1 MKLDPEV
8 ALENRKMARDC
19 LILTALMGAGFLI
32 ARRFDLS
39 VFFGLLIG
47 YALAV
52 GNFYFMSVGLTQA
65 LSTGDE
71 TAAKLKIRQSYLI
84 RTLVMLAVMAFSLW
98 TERIHW
104 VPVVASVFYPR
115 IILAA
120 RGAWTWILRRRHPE
134 APEPAAEVRSLPDAA
149 GEEAPDK
156 APDEIRDEARKEDGQ
171 EEPDEFEKF
180 VKHFAKGPV
189 PGEEKK
195 DALPAEKPED
205 PGDSSG
211 QS

>member
-120 RGAWTWILRRRHPE
+120 RGAWTWIERRRHPE
-134 APEPAAEVRSLPDAA
+134 AGEPAVEVRSLP
-149 GEEAPDK
+149 EAPGT
-156 APDEIRDEARKEDGQ
+156 ESRDEEPKEAREEEDG
-171 EEPDEFEKF
+171 PDEFEKF
-180 VKHFAKGPV
+180 VRHFSKGPV

-195 DALPAEKPED
+195 DGPPAGEKPED
-205 PGDSSG
+205 PGDSAPRS
-211 QS
+211 